1 LTIALTNNC
10 DHYLAFSSER
20 GENAGTQKLFMP
32 LPNNLPY
39 PGKSELVQKLGNLDR
54 AESCMLKLETD

>member
-1 LTIALTNNC
+1 VALALTTNC
-10 DHYLAFSSER
+10 EHCLTFSFEG
-20 GENAGTQKLFMP
+20 GESAGTQKLLVP

-54 AESCMLKLETD
+54 TEFYMLKSDAV